1 MEFIKKVLGES
12 YKKKIK
18 FINTFIFVCLFILA
32 TYILEILS
40 IKDLLAFIIVCLV
53 CIIYAILYQCISRKE
68 IAFNKTKMYDEL
80 KKYDYLNEFINTIDL
95 EINSDKT
102 IKYYDDIYRVG
113 LIITETW
120 FVFISSN
127 NPKIRKTNEIYEITE
142 SLTNSSKYIWSVKF
156 KDNSYFNAYINY
168 DEIKNEIKEK
178 YPNIYLE

>member
-1 MEFIKKVLGES
+1 
-12 YKKKIK
+12 
-18 FINTFIFVCLFILA
+18 
-32 TYILEILS
+32 
-40 IKDLLAFIIVCLV
+40 
-53 CIIYAILYQCISRKE
+53 
-68 IAFNKTKMYDEL
+68 MYDEL

-95 EINSDKT
+95 EINSDK
-102 IKYYDDIYRVG
+102 IVKYYDDIYRVG